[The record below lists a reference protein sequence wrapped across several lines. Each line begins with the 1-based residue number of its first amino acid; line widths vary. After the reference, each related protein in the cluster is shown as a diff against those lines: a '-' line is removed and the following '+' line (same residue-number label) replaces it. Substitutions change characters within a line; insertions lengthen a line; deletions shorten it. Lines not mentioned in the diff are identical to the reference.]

1 MDHAI
6 YQRYDVGKGP
16 PTPSD
21 KRLPDLNHCRYFW
34 VCGEM
39 DKSGV
44 MIGRETRHHD
54 RGWRNRTRQ
63 LTIAP
68 QERTISSGDSLIR
81 ARLSE
86 HFESRTY
93 ERRPK

>member
-1 MDHAI
+1 
-6 YQRYDVGKGP
+6 
-16 PTPSD
+16 
-21 KRLPDLNHCRYFW
+21 
-34 VCGEM
+34 M
-39 DKSGV
+39 DKSGG

-68 QERTISSGDSLIR
+68 QERNISYGDSLIR
-81 ARLSE
+81 ARASE

-93 ERRPK
+93 GRRPKGISRVKTGSGVAAPPACP